1 MKKIDAP
8 FTDEQVENLNA
19 FQENML
25 AHPFTC
31 DGSGCEQDVSAILK
45 ATNEGWVCPCGKY
58 KQSWAHAFMAIREE
72 GFDINKQANIIGLS
86 SQMFRSSE

>member
-1 MKKIDAP
+1 MKRIDAP

-31 DGSGCEQDVSAILK
+31 DGSGCGQDVSAILK
-45 ATNEGWVCPCGKY
+45 ATNEGWICPCGKY
-58 KQSWAHAFMAIREE
+58 KQNWAHEFMAVRQE
-72 GFDINKQANIIGLS
+72 GFGTKNNVGCS
-86 SQMFRSSE
+86 G